1 MDPNHVTEVDQEA
14 VAGTE
19 GTNDQGLAQGSAVA
33 NMEAVDVTK
42 TGKDPGAGNDDVVEA
57 GIGIGV
63 IVGIGGAAT
72 GAPVLDH
79 AIGDQVGG
87 PHLDL
92 DLEQL
97 VVLDGL
103 EILPLAANYAT
114 PLRPMYN

>member
-1 MDPNHVTEVDQEA
+1 
-14 VAGTE
+14 
-19 GTNDQGLAQGSAVA
+19 
-33 NMEAVDVTK
+33 MEAVDVTR
-42 TGKDPGAGNDDVVEA
+42 TGKDPGAGRDDAAEVGT
-57 GIGIGV
+57 GIAV

-72 GAPVLDH
+72 GAPVPDH

-97 VVLDGL
+97 AVLEGL
-103 EILPLAANYAT
+103 EIHPLAANYVT